1 MVFIDTGAFLARY
14 LPRDQYHEVARLGW
28 EDLEREPYR
37 CYTSNFVIDEFLTLL
52 ARRSSD
58 AFAAGRAHR
67 VYGSRKLEILR
78 PDGEDERDAVG
89 LFERFA
95 DQEVSFTD
103 CVSFALM
110 RRYRLQ
116 IAFAFDRHFRDAGFA
131 LWDGAPASGSGLRV
145 PDGRSVTD

>member
-28 EDLEREPYR
+28 EDLDRESHR
-37 CYTSNFVIDEFLTLL
+37 CYTSSFVIDEFLTLL
-52 ARRSSD
+52 ARRSSY
-58 AFAAGRAHR
+58 AFAAERAHR

-78 PDGEDERDAVG
+78 PDGEDERQAVE

-95 DQEVSFTD
+95 DQKVSFTD

-116 IAFAFDRHFRDAGFA
+116 IAFAFDRHFQDAGFV
-131 LWDGAPASGSGLRV
+131 LWDGAPAPGSSLRV
-145 PDGRSVTD
+145 HDSRSVTD